1 VAVGGERHFIFF
13 NLILFYYIGS
23 DMIFIF
29 VAGSCFGDLS
39 SFIAIASSNSHCC
52 WQLFLY
58 CC

>member
-1 VAVGGERHFIFF
+1 VAVGGERHFI
-13 NLILFYYIGS
+13 LFLFIFYLSIGS

-29 VAGSCFGDLS
+29 VAGSCFGDLF